1 MFSLMRV
8 RVHQRAREHQPP
20 GLQRL
25 RIVRARVS
33 SPRVQVLCTSL
44 VAQKAVTPNQRKK
57 ITNCDKKKRVSRQN
71 NHDLRQQQKNP
82 FGGKNKITIRDIRK
96 LALSHFFGKNKNKN
110 VIVCH
115 ESRHRLLRVFRH
127 DSWHSCIIRND
138 ATDRCRPARL
148 LGCRDTVVLP
158 IKRGVTP
165 PPPCP
170 LNLLTTP
177 VDLYFF
183 FIFSAQRKVL
193 FIDCL
198 PPSVIGTRAARDQNC
213 SSNSRNMRMRVRACV
228 IPALFEARRQ
238 AAQLYPPPKKKL
250 R

>member
-8 RVHQRAREHQPP
+8 RVHKRAREHQPP

-82 FGGKNKITIRDIRK
+82 VGGKNKITIRDIRK

-148 LGCRDTVVLP
+148 LGCRDMVVLP

-165 PPPCP
+165 PPPLPTQSTNHACRP
-170 LNLLTTP
+170 LFFLHFFCTTKGP
-177 VDLYFF
+177 
-183 FIFSAQRKVL
+183 IH
-193 FIDCL
+193 
-198 PPSVIGTRAARDQNC
+198 
-213 SSNSRNMRMRVRACV
+213 
-228 IPALFEARRQ
+228 
-238 AAQLYPPPKKKL
+238 
-250 R
+250 